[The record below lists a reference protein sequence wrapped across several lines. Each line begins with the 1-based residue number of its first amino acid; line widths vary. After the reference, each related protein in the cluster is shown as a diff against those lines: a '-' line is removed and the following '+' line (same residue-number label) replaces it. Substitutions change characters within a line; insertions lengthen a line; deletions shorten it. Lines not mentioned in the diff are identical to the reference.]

1 MKSKYHTLSACTEYL
16 KYLIKVTKEKEG
28 AVMKAKLEDTV
39 YQQKIEEDKAL
50 QESRSDRESVMSGLT
65 NSSSGSGIIVRER
78 E

>member
-16 KYLIKVTKEKEG
+16 KYLIKVTKEKEEV
-28 AVMKAKLEDTV
+28 VMKAKLEDTV